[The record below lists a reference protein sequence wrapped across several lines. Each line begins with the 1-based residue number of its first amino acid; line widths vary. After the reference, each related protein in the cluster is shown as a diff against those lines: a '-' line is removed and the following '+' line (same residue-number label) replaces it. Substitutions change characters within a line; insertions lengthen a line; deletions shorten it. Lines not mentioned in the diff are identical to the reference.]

1 MKTQTLHRNEYQA
14 RRRQRLSRVVVSTV
28 VASMFISS
36 FLGCNAVKRRL
47 TITSEPSGALVY
59 LNDKEIGRTPIS
71 QNFVYSGTYKIRCC
85 KEGFEMEEKY
95 YKAGTPWYLYP
106 GFDFFSENF
115 VPGEIRDE
123 QQCHVVLT
131 PKRTISG
138 DEIKES
144 ANRLREEAHN
154 QVAPNTKH

>member
-1 MKTQTLHRNEYQA
+1 
-14 RRRQRLSRVVVSTV
+14 
-28 VASMFISS
+28 
-36 FLGCNAVKRRL
+36 
-47 TITSEPSGALVY
+47 
-59 LNDKEIGRTPIS
+59 
-71 QNFVYSGTYKIRCC
+71 
-85 KEGFEMEEKY
+85 MEEKY

-106 GFDFFSENF
+106 GFDFFTENF

-123 QQCHVVLT
+123 QHCHIELT

-154 QVAPNTKH
+154 QLSTSRNQ